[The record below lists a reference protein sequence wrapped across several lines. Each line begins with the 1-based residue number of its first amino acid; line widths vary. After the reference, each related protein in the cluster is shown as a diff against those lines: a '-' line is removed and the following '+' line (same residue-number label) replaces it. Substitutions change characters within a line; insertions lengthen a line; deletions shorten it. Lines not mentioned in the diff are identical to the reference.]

1 MIVHIGLVR
10 LQLNLDENRESESNS
25 AQNIDINSDL

>member
-10 LQLNLDENRESESNS
+10 LQVNLDENRESESNS